1 VLDDLRQAFRSVGRH
16 ARFSAFVCAI
26 LALGIGATTL
36 AFGIDAVAFVNYWIQ
51 HPERLGWIFSVDT
64 HHGNDRA
71 APSLPDFLDFRE
83 RTHAFASLGARA
95 RTTLTLT
102 GRGQASRLAAWQ
114 VTANLLDIW
123 GLKVAIGRGFRDGED
138 LPAAPRVVVISNRL
152 WQTTLAGD
160 PSVIGSSITL
170 DGVPHTVVGVF
181 EPRLDLVFAN
191 FASTALCVPF
201 DLAVARKAPRDARS
215 LTVVGVLK
223 PGVTVAQAH
232 NEVYALARQ
241 LAAEHPDTNRGWDA
255 RVVDTHTGRTG
266 PQTYYN
272 LGLISIAGGLV
283 LLNACVNV
291 ALLLLSRALAR
302 QKEFSVRLAVG
313 AGRFRIV
320 RQQAFEGLLIAITAT
335 VIGLALAVCAVKLLR
350 MSGDAYYDRIPI
362 DWQLFRVAAYTSL
375 VTPLTFGLVPAVQL
389 LRNRIPLTTAGWTE
403 AQTGRTGRRMQRI
416 LATSQLGAALVLVIV
431 SAIILQSVLTSML
444 INTGFN
450 TRRVMTT
457 NLALPAWKYADRNSF
472 AQTFTRFIDRVS
484 GIPGVTSAAASSVVP
499 AITTG
504 PAVAVRLESETPAG
518 DGPESAEL
526 NFITPHLFE
535 TIGIDVV
542 SGRDF
547 TALDTADT
555 PLVAV
560 VNRQFALRYV
570 ANPHDLVRRR
580 LSVRGESRLR
590 DIVGVVGNTRNV
602 TGGDVPAVVFLP
614 STQEPQRTMFL
625 VARVPDGSSL
635 EPVRRTLAEVDPDVA
650 PYQLGTVKEAI
661 RLQQLGDLAWFGLFG
676 VLAAVSAALAALG
689 LFGMFSC
696 LVAERRRD
704 FAIRLA
710 LGASP
715 RDVSR
720 LIFKCGFVTMVPGV
734 IAGVLGGALLSRFA
748 IGVVYGITADPY
760 DPLVYAGSVL
770 LLITTAVAALI
781 VPARR
786 ASSVEV
792 AEVLRT

>member
-1 VLDDLRQAFRSVGRH
+1 VLDDLRQALRSVGRH
-16 ARFSAFVCAI
+16 ARFSEFVCAI

-64 HHGNDRA
+64 HHGNDGA

-241 LAAEHPDTNRGWDA
+241 LVAEHPDTNRGWDA

-266 PQTYYN
+266 PQTYYD

-313 AGRFRIV
+313 AGRFR
-320 RQQAFEGLLIAITAT
+320 
-335 VIGLALAVCAVKLLR
+335 
-350 MSGDAYYDRIPI
+350 
-362 DWQLFRVAAYTSL
+362 
-375 VTPLTFGLVPAVQL
+375 
-389 LRNRIPLTTAGWTE
+389 
-403 AQTGRTGRRMQRI
+403 
-416 LATSQLGAALVLVIV
+416 
-431 SAIILQSVLTSML
+431 
-444 INTGFN
+444 
-450 TRRVMTT
+450 
-457 NLALPAWKYADRNSF
+457 
-472 AQTFTRFIDRVS
+472 
-484 GIPGVTSAAASSVVP
+484 TSANKRSK
-499 AITTG
+499 G
-504 PAVAVRLESETPAG
+504 
-518 DGPESAEL
+518 
-526 NFITPHLFE
+526 
-535 TIGIDVV
+535 
-542 SGRDF
+542 
-547 TALDTADT
+547 
-555 PLVAV
+555 
-560 VNRQFALRYV
+560 
-570 ANPHDLVRRR
+570 
-580 LSVRGESRLR
+580 
-590 DIVGVVGNTRNV
+590 
-602 TGGDVPAVVFLP
+602 
-614 STQEPQRTMFL
+614 
-625 VARVPDGSSL
+625 
-635 EPVRRTLAEVDPDVA
+635 
-650 PYQLGTVKEAI
+650 
-661 RLQQLGDLAWFGLFG
+661 
-676 VLAAVSAALAALG
+676 
-689 LFGMFSC
+689 C
-696 LVAERRRD
+696 
-704 FAIRLA
+704 
-710 LGASP
+710 
-715 RDVSR
+715 
-720 LIFKCGFVTMVPGV
+720 
-734 IAGVLGGALLSRFA
+734 
-748 IGVVYGITADPY
+748 
-760 DPLVYAGSVL
+760 
-770 LLITTAVAALI
+770 
-781 VPARR
+781 
-786 ASSVEV
+786 
-792 AEVLRT
+792 